1 MISSIAFVLYL
12 GKLSSWI
19 YNLIMS
25 KSKDKQ
31 VDNSYERRNVCR
43 KTANANFIEMI
54 TYGLITIIAFII
66 GV

>member
-1 MISSIAFVLYL
+1 MMYRIAFILYL

-43 KTANANFIEMI
+43 KTANANLIEMI
-54 TYGLITIIAFII
+54 TYGLITIVTFII
-66 GV
+66 GI